1 MAYCM
6 RVTPDSG
13 VPGQLA
19 HCIRL
24 GLQQKDVVQRLLRQ
38 IMKRKTLYSHCR
50 PIYRGIFL
58 AIKYMAS
65 WK

>member
-1 MAYCM
+1 MC
-6 RVTPDSG
+6 VTLDSRA
-13 VPGQLA
+13 PG
-19 HCIRL
+19 RL
-24 GLQQKDVVQRLLRQ
+24 GHYIQLGLLQKDLVQRPLRQ
-38 IMKRKTLYSHCR
+38 IMKRETLYLHCR